1 MEFRRVL
8 CRSSERQRAEIG
20 GPVELA
26 LALDILADDAAAH
39 LRKAVE
45 IIRIF
50 GTRDPRAFL
59 EFLPFEC
66 PLSHERPARRPLEP
80 SEIRAQDRWHMRR
93 SKFLEIGFRL
103 ELVGRCPGMGLL
115 PFELA
120 GSTQIGRA
128 ASRASVF
135 QYRE

>member
-1 MEFRRVL
+1 MSFCEAGGQTPAL
-8 CRSSERQRAEIG
+8 HSERQRAEIG

-39 LRKAVE
+39 LRNAVE

-66 PLSHERPARRPLEP
+66 PLSPARSARRPLELGEILVP
-80 SEIRAQDRWHMRR
+80 ARCHMSSEERR
-93 SKFLEIGFRL
+93 VGKECVSTGGIG
-103 ELVGRCPGMGLL
+103 GG
-115 PFELA
+115 
-120 GSTQIGRA
+120 TQND
-128 ASRASVF
+128 
-135 QYRE
+135 

>member
-1 MEFRRVL
+1 MRMSDWSSDVCSSDL
-8 CRSSERQRAEIG
+8 SERQRAEIG

-80 SEIRAQDRWHMRR
+80 SEIRRSEERRVGKEGVSTGRSRW
-93 SKFLEIGFRL
+93 
-103 ELVGRCPGMGLL
+103 
-115 PFELA
+115 
-120 GSTQIGRA
+120 
-128 ASRASVF
+128 
-135 QYRE
+135 

>member
-1 MEFRRVL
+1 MSFCEAGGQTPAL
-8 CRSSERQRAEIG
+8 HSERQRAEIG

-93 SKFLEIGFRL
+93 SRSEEHTS
-103 ELVGRCPGMGLL
+103 ELQSLL
-115 PFELA
+115 RT
-120 GSTQIGRA
+120 S
-128 ASRASVF
+128 
-135 QYRE
+135 Y